1 MGFPGRNDP
10 CPCGS
15 GKKYKKCCLAKDEAA
30 RPRTP
35 DPVEPAEEP
44 WIAELRPELDDQ
56 VDDVLA
62 RLQAGAGSA
71 VEGEIKALLRDN
83 PHHHTTNFAMGVYL
97 AVALKDYAG
106 SIPYFERAVKIF
118 PPFAVGHFNLGN
130 SARWMAD
137 IPKAVA
143 AYRAAA
149 RYSQGD
155 DGIAELARKEI
166 QFIEQ
171 AVLKSEPFPSL
182 DAYLANARLFNEAF
196 ERLSQQDYES
206 AVRLFNQVLAGHPK
220 HVQSFGNLGL
230 ALAGLGRRA
239 DALES
244 FDRALA
250 LDPNYEPAR
259 INRRVIETM
268 REGEPFKPDGVKE
281 LHYYLDK
288 LKEGK

>member
-35 DPVEPAEEP
+35 TPVEPAEDP
-44 WIAELRPELDDQ
+44 WIAEQRPELDAK

-62 RLQAGAGSA
+62 RLEAGAGRA

-83 PHHHTTNFAMGVYL
+83 PHYHTTHFAMGVYL
-97 AVALKDYAG
+97 AMVQGDFAG
-106 SIPYFERAVKIF
+106 SIPYFEQAVNIF
-118 PPFAVGHFNLGN
+118 PPFPEAHFNLGN
-130 SARWMAD
+130 SARKTAD
-137 IPKAVA
+137 IPKAVT
-143 AYRAAA
+143 AYRAAI
-149 RYSQGD
+149 RYSHGE
-155 DGIAELARKEI
+155 DGIAGLARKEL
-166 QFIEQ
+166 QFIER

-206 AVRLFNQVLAGHPK
+206 AVRLFNQVLADHPK

-239 DALES
+239 AALES

-250 LDPNYEPAR
+250 LNPSYEPAR
-259 INRRVIETM
+259 TNRRIIETM
-268 REGEPFKPDGVKE
+268 REGEPFRPGGIKE
-281 LHYYLDK
+281 IHYYLDK
-288 LKEGK
+288 LNQGK

>member
-35 DPVEPAEEP
+35 TPVEPAEDP
-44 WIAELRPELDDQ
+44 WIAELRPELDDK
-56 VDDVLA
+56 VDNVLA
-62 RLQAGAGSA
+62 RLEAGAGRA

-83 PHHHTTNFAMGVYL
+83 PHYHTTHFAMGVYL
-97 AVALKDYAG
+97 AMVQGDFAG
-106 SIPYFERAVKIF
+106 SIPYFEQAVNIF
-118 PPFAVGHFNLGN
+118 PPFPEAHFNLGN
-130 SARWMAD
+130 SARKTAD

-143 AYRAAA
+143 AYRAAI
-149 RYSQGD
+149 RYSDGE
-155 DGIAELARKEI
+155 DGIAGLARKEL
-166 QFIEQ
+166 QFIERT
-171 AVLKSEPFPSL
+171 VLKSEPFPSL

-206 AVRLFNQVLAGHPK
+206 AVRLFNQVLADHPK

-239 DALES
+239 AALES

-250 LDPNYEPAR
+250 LNPSYEPAR
-259 INRRVIETM
+259 SNRRIIETM
-268 REGEPFKPDGVKE
+268 REGEPFRPGGIKE
-281 LHYYLDK
+281 IHYYLDK
-288 LKEGK
+288 LNQGK

>member
-35 DPVEPAEEP
+35 TPAKAAEDPN
-44 WIAELRPELDDQ
+44 ILELRPELDDK
-56 VDDVLA
+56 VDKVLA
-62 RLQAGAGSA
+62 RLEAGAGRA

-83 PHHHTTNFAMGVYL
+83 PHYHTTHFAMGVYL
-97 AVALKDYAG
+97 AMVQGDFAG
-106 SIPYFERAVKIF
+106 SIPYFEQAVNIF
-118 PPFAVGHFNLGN
+118 PPFPEAHFNLGN
-130 SARWMAD
+130 SARKTAD
-137 IPKAVA
+137 IPKAVT
-143 AYRAAA
+143 AYRAAI
-149 RYSQGD
+149 RYSHGE
-155 DGIAELARKEI
+155 DGIAGLARKEL
-166 QFIEQ
+166 QFIER

-230 ALAGLGRRA
+230 ALAGLGWRA
-239 DALES
+239 AALES

-259 INRRVIETM
+259 TNRRIIETM
-268 REGEPFKPDGVKE
+268 REGEPFKPGGVKE

-288 LKEGK
+288 LKQGK